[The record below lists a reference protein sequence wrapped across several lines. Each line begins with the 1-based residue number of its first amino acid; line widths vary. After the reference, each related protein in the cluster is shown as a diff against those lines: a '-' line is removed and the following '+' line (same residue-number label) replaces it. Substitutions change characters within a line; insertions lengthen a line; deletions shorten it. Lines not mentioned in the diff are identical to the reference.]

1 MFYISGKFY
10 FAMSLYTAFEKI
22 KDPRR
27 KQGLRTTLPQLFC
40 MITISNLCGH
50 LGGRGVARFAN
61 YHSNTFTKALEL
73 KHKVPSH
80 VVFSDILNRVDSKEL
95 ITAFNEW
102 ASEVVPLKK
111 GSPLSGDGKALAST
125 VSDKHGGHQDFEAV
139 VSIFCQETGL
149 VYAIEQYRNKKESEI
164 HIVQFLLKKL
174 KNMGV
179 VIHLDALHAQKKQ

>member
-1 MFYISGKFY
+1 
-10 FAMSLYTAFEKI
+10 MSLYTEFEKI

-50 LGGRGVARFAN
+50 LGGRGVARFTT
-61 YHSNTFTKALEL
+61 YHSNTFTKALDL
-73 KHKVPSH
+73 KHKIPSH
-80 VVFSDILNRVDSKEL
+80 VIFSDILNRVDSEEL
-95 ITAFNEW
+95 IIAFNNW
-102 ASEVVPLKK
+102 TKDIVRLKK
-111 GSPLSGDGKALAST
+111 GSSISGDGKALSST
-125 VSDKHGGHQDFEAV
+125 VNHQHGTHQDFEAV

-149 VYAIEQYRNKKESEI
+149 VYAIEQYRNKKKSEI

-174 KNMGV
+174 KDMGV